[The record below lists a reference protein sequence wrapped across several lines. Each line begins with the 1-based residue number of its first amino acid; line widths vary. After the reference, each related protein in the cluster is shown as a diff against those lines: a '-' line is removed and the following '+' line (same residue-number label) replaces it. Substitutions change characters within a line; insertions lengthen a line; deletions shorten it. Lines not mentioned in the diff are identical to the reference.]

1 MKKILFIATLISIS
15 CMSSAQLYNVTF
27 QVDMSMQTGF
37 TNPAGFC
44 VAILVEKNVG
54 DEIHHQVIV
63 VMGAR
68 NPAQRVDTVKRVV
81 YNDIKG
87 DYYEPSRV

>member
-1 MKKILFIATLISIS
+1 
-15 CMSSAQLYNVTF
+15 
-27 QVDMSMQTGF
+27 
-37 TNPAGFC
+37 
-44 VAILVEKNVG
+44 LVEKSKGDNVYY
-54 DEIHHQVIV
+54 EAIV

-68 NPAQRVDTVKRVV
+68 NPAQRVDAVKRVV